1 MSNFNWGEG
10 VGGLASGLFGL
21 MKDDKGVFQG
31 GEKGRVFGRL
41 KDSLDRHKQNR
52 MKDKYNLQSDAEA
65 EVVANADKG
74 QRQAIASNY
83 EKSDQMYKQTLENSK
98 NLLNLR
104 QMSKE
109 LDVSDPEAVKQ
120 WQERAGLK
128 VDGMFGPKSLQ
139 AMRDIQGDKGAYS
152 KEGYLGDYVP
162 DWMKM
167 RAEVPLQKMNEPST
181 WMTQSVDRIDADT
194 IPEEEIA
201 KFNENQAGN
210 ASRSG
215 YGFPTF

>member
-10 VGGLASGLFGL
+10 IGDLAGGLFGL
-21 MKDDKGVFQG
+21 MKDDRGVFQG
-31 GEKGRVFGRL
+31 GERGRVFGRL

-98 NLLNLR
+98 NLLTLR
-104 QMSKE
+104 RMSKE

-128 VDGMFGPKSLQ
+128 ADGMFGPKSLHVMRKIQ
-139 AMRDIQGDKGAYS
+139 A
-152 KEGYLGDYVP
+152 
-162 DWMKM
+162 
-167 RAEVPLQKMNEPST
+167 NEPYKG
-181 WMTQSVDRIDADT
+181 
-194 IPEEEIA
+194 IPALDKALGYDSRDFNEIPSEEVA
-201 KFNENQAGN
+201 KFNENQSGN
-210 ASRSG
+210 ANRFG
-215 YGFPTF
+215 YGTYEF